1 MRWFRK
7 VAAEPRN
14 NVAHGAAAEPRNNVA
29 HGAAAEP
36 RNNVAHGAAAEPRNN
51 VAHGAAAEPRVAA
64 ERRKN
69 VAHGVSRGMNVSC
82 DPAPEGR
89 KILSPLRG
97 SPESKPSP
105 RPHGRGYILSPLR
118 GWKPSFVPSPLRGW
132 KPPFVA
138 SLLSGWGKSLLVALI
153 VVFSIAAHAE
163 IPVWVQWLP
172 ATSPA
177 SSVLYRMLPMLGGS
191 TSVRRPPRETAP
203 GLAAL
208 SARSPSDVELITLTA
223 REYEAQLDFTNAEA
237 RWKLLD
243 SLSAD
248 RVTSQIAL
256 ADYYHRRI
264 QPQQEL
270 LALAAADARLPAIED
285 RLQPEA
291 QQRAWKLHERIQQLI
306 QAEGMPAMLAAQDY
320 EAWIAKYP
328 RADSLYRNY
337 FDFLLE
343 NGMVTA
349 GTQLLDRYQRTFPN
363 DRFFPVHARTS
374 IAEKRGAAGG
384 AIAVY
389 DAAFDPLWPQGLLDG
404 YFNLLAESHKLF
416 DFYQNARRDAIARPL
431 DLAPA
436 ARLFHYYKKQ
446 SDVSAAR
453 RELSEFRV
461 RKEEVKASWTAAELD
476 TLSKLFDSVNDYDET
491 VRYAYALYSL
501 PGGDAA
507 SQETA
512 LVQIITTLLK
522 APNQPIRFGRGD
534 LSFYRDIATIDRSP
548 GFLNGILSLIFNS
561 QYPDGQFRSQEQK
574 SEAYFHRAK
583 AAELYALLSNR
594 FPRSTRRSELL
605 SRIIESYAVYGE
617 DEAIIRQGTAFINDF
632 PDAEQRTKVAL
643 QVADAYARRKQVPEE
658 LTVYDRLLA
667 ELAAKAQQVPL
678 GSGRPRSADY
688 AQVLQ
693 RYISRLSQLNR
704 IPDALALYRREL
716 DRNPDDPGLYDRL
729 ADFLGA
735 NQRAGEIEQIYR
747 RAIQR
752 FQDRSWWHKLARFYL
767 RNKLANEL
775 RTLSRQV
782 VDTFSGTDVEQY
794 FGDVIADGALER
806 RFQLE
811 INLYAHT
818 RFPHDLRFVHNL
830 SSLYSADVTADPAA
844 LTRLLA
850 DHWYED
856 ESIRRMYFER
866 LSATGALAGAVRGA
880 VDLFPATSRG
890 SWAEMQAAN
899 PAVTRFI
906 AEAEAWQSHF
916 ETASTTMRA
925 VAAAYPADTVF
936 AGRASE
942 LYRSLGA
949 YDAGNT
955 TVAASIAEDLA
966 RSEPRNR
973 ERITRLGEIHAD
985 RELMTTARSVWAR
998 LPGIEPGKPEGYL
1011 QAATLFWDY
1020 LSPSDALNWLQRGR
1034 ARLKNPTLWAYEMGA
1049 IFESQS
1055 RRPEAVAEYVKGALS
1070 RQSGPSQARLIRLAT
1085 RQDFRMLVDDQTK
1098 RRMDASPEDP
1108 AVLKLRVNVL
1118 RAQERQSDVE
1128 SLLQATIDRTSS
1140 REILSYVRQVADE
1153 AALRPVQERVIRREV
1168 QLESDPQE
1176 QLRRRLELAHFLEAR
1191 GDLAAAQSEFESIY
1205 QANSLIIGVIR
1216 ATADYYW
1223 RHDKPR
1229 AIRVLTTAAERA
1241 HASLKK
1247 DYLVETARK
1256 SIEARRYADAIQSAE
1271 SLLRV
1276 DPISGQFVAL
1286 MGDALAAAGRE
1297 AELQQ
1302 LYVSK
1307 ISEIQQSQISQSEKT
1322 DRIAAMRRGLIPV
1335 FVRQGKFREALDQFI
1350 EIINRFPEDEIVLAE
1365 AGRLASQ
1372 QNLRTQL
1379 TDYYARTVASS
1390 PRDPRWSIVLA
1401 RLHTQFENY
1410 PAAIEAY
1417 TKAMTARPE
1426 RQDLAIAR
1434 ADLEERTFRFA
1445 DAIVTC
1451 NVIYEL
1457 SHKNSVW
1464 LEHIAVLQ
1472 ARLGQNR
1479 EAIATLQRAYIEN
1492 RPEASR
1498 EYGRVA
1504 LVLEGIGIADAAA
1517 DFIQQQMGSAQ
1528 SAGSGQPQWQQPYAR
1543 IMTRARRYND
1553 AFQRVLGF
1561 DNTTV
1566 ARAMGQAVAVYFTP
1580 EEKQAFA
1587 LLLTQRKPA
1596 AGQQQLRHFIEI
1608 ANSARLYDL
1617 EVQWRLEQAAQ
1628 SNTAQREIGF
1638 GGGTFVP
1645 LQQRR
1650 MRFAELA
1657 RQLEDLASRVPTEER
1672 SGLLAIA
1679 MSAYEEIGDTA
1690 SELQL
1695 LTAHSELQVNNRGR
1709 YYELLAQA
1717 RPDQLLSIAGQ
1728 TPANS
1733 DGLLATQ
1740 VLVASGDQTRATQS
1754 IKVQKRNPVWSD
1766 AYTSLVGMYFG
1777 LNSPD
1782 VRSAFQRALGS
1793 QLIQERLGKPVDR
1806 ASQLAGDVWAYYG
1819 QRYGEYLRDAGESQ
1833 AAAEYLPA
1841 QVEFRPGDPQAYL
1854 ELARYYQQSG
1864 EPERALTEF
1873 RHALDLDEK
1882 RQEIH
1887 SNIALLLWDTGRRN
1901 EALAEWKNG
1910 LAKFEKLPNPAA
1922 GSLMFRDIRS
1932 RQQMDALRAEMD
1944 SALRAAARTLQ
1955 VWQLPLLLQA
1965 AFENSPEEQW
1975 LLDIVQVSRSPGQLL
1990 ANLEGQSWL
1999 SARQRRLVLQTAV
2012 SVLSTS
2018 TGRGRLEYQQARQR
2032 YLEYLLDNVDVPA
2045 ARQLLDSLTD
2055 AERRGASVQQA
2066 EIRLAAMEG
2075 SLEALLENYRKDVS
2089 QAPSDYILQE
2099 TAATLDRK
2107 GLPNVSQR
2115 VLEFLYSRQIEN
2127 SSINNTSFLGLAE
2140 IRLKQGRLNEALD
2153 LLKRLNRVSAV
2164 PFEHL
2169 LASARVLSAGGHRAE
2184 AEEFLKL
2191 RIQAVPWDEEAR
2203 LELAKIQ
2210 PAAAAENLQRV
2221 VTSLQASYDIRAQ
2234 AAREQAK
2241 AGPSQPA
2248 STGSRELDLLSG
2260 RVQMTPDA
2268 ADAPYFFPARIAAAE
2283 QSGDAAVRVR
2293 LLLGAIA
2300 ERPDDFAIRER
2311 LFSAALESRQYH
2323 VALAAYRRADRSV
2336 PENAAR
2342 LAEAHLQ
2349 LGQPGDAAQLLGIA
2363 AFEEKDA
2370 ARKQALEQRRKQA
2383 QDATDRMIE
2392 NERRRP
2398 VIRADVDQPNP
2409 VRRRLP

>member
-1 MRWFRK
+1 MLFR
-7 VAAEPRN
+7 
-14 NVAHGAAAEPRNNVA
+14 
-29 HGAAAEP
+29 
-36 RNNVAHGAAAEPRNN
+36 
-51 VAHGAAAEPRVAA
+51 
-64 ERRKN
+64 
-69 VAHGVSRGMNVSC
+69 S
-82 DPAPEGR
+82 
-89 KILSPLRG
+89 
-97 SPESKPSP
+97 
-105 RPHGRGYILSPLR
+105 
-118 GWKPSFVPSPLRGW
+118 
-132 KPPFVA
+132 
-138 SLLSGWGKSLLVALI
+138 
-153 VVFSIAAHAE
+153 
-163 IPVWVQWLP
+163 
-172 ATSPA
+172 
-177 SSVLYRMLPMLGGS
+177 
-191 TSVRRPPRETAP
+191 RETAP
-203 GLAAL
+203 GLATL
-208 SARSPSDVELITLTA
+208 SARSPSDVELVTLTA

-243 SLSAD
+243 TVSPD
-248 RVTSQIAL
+248 RVASQIAL
-256 ADYYHRRI
+256 ADYYHRRM

-285 RLQPEA
+285 RLQPET

-306 QAEGMPAMLAAQDY
+306 LAEGMPPMLAIQDY

-328 RADSLYRNY
+328 RADSLYRGY

-349 GTQLLDRYQRTFPN
+349 GAQLLERYQRTFPN
-363 DRFFPVHARTS
+363 DRFFPVRARTS
-374 IAEKRGAAGG
+374 LAEKRGSPGG
-384 AIAVY
+384 ALAVY

-404 YFNLLAESHKLF
+404 YFKLLADSHKLF
-416 DFYQNARRDAIARPL
+416 DFYQNARRAAIVRPL

-446 SDVSAAR
+446 SDVSAAG

-461 RKEEVKASWTAAELD
+461 RKEAAKASWTSAELN
-476 TLSKLFDSVNDYDET
+476 TLAKLFDSVNDYDET

-512 LVQIITTLLK
+512 LVQIITTLIK
-522 APNQPIRFGRGD
+522 APDQPIRFGRGD

-561 QYPDGQFRSQEQK
+561 QYPDVQFTSQERK
-574 SEAYFHRAK
+574 GEAYFHRAK
-583 AAELYALLSNR
+583 AADLYALLSNR
-594 FPRSTRRSELL
+594 FPPSTRRSELL

-632 PDAEQRTKVAL
+632 PDAEQRTRVAL

-658 LTVYDRLLA
+658 LGVYDRLLA
-667 ELAAKAQQVPL
+667 ELAARALQVPL

-693 RYISRLSQLNR
+693 RYISRLTQLNR

-747 RAIQR
+747 RATQR

-767 RNKLANEL
+767 RSKLDSEL

-782 VDTFSGTDVEQY
+782 VDTFAGTDVDAY
-794 FGDVIADGALER
+794 IADVIADGSLER
-806 RFQLE
+806 RLQLE
-811 INLYAHT
+811 INLYAHA
-818 RFPHDLRFVHNL
+818 RFPHDLRFVQNL
-830 SSLYSADVTADPAA
+830 VPLYSSGVTSDSAA

-856 ESIRRMYFER
+856 ESIRRMYFAQ
-866 LSATGALAGAVRGA
+866 LSAAGALAGAVRSA

-916 ETASTTMRA
+916 ETAATSMRA

-949 YDAGNT
+949 YDASNT
-955 TVAASIAEDLA
+955 TVAGSIAEDLA

-973 ERITRLGEIHAD
+973 ERVTRLGEIYAD
-985 RELMTTARSVWAR
+985 RETMTTARSVWAR

-1034 ARLKNPTLWAYEMGA
+1034 ARLKDPALWAYETGA
-1049 IFESQS
+1049 ILESQN
-1055 RRPEAVAEYVKGALS
+1055 RRPEAVAEYIKGALS
-1070 RQSGPSQARLIRLAT
+1070 RQGGPSQARLLRLAT
-1085 RQDFRMLVDDQTK
+1085 RQDYRMLVDDQTK
-1098 RRMDASPEDP
+1098 RRVDASPED
-1108 AVLKLRVNVL
+1108 AEVLKLRVSLL
-1118 RAQERQSDVE
+1118 RAQERQPDVE
-1128 SLLQATIDRTSS
+1128 SLLLATTDRTSS
-1140 REILSYVRQVADE
+1140 REILSYVRRVADE
-1153 AALRPVQERVIRREV
+1153 AAMRPVQERVIRREV

-1176 QLRRRLELAHFLEAR
+1176 QLRLRLELAHFLEAR
-1191 GDLAAAQSEFESIY
+1191 GNLAAAQSEFESIY
-1205 QANSLIIGVIR
+1205 QANSLISGVIR

-1229 AIRVLTTAAERA
+1229 AVRVLATAAERA

-1247 DYLVETARK
+1247 DYLVETVRK
-1256 SIEARRYADAIQSAE
+1256 SIEARQYADATRSAE
-1271 SLLRV
+1271 SLLRM
-1276 DPISGQFVAL
+1276 DPISGQYVAL

-1297 AELQQ
+1297 TELQQ

-1307 ISEIQQSQISQSEKT
+1307 ISEIQQSQIPQSEKT

-1350 EIINRFPEDEIVLAE
+1350 EIINRFPEDDIVLAE

-1372 QNLRTQL
+1372 QNLRAQL
-1379 TDYYARTVASS
+1379 TDYYAKTVANS

-1401 RLHTQFENY
+1401 RLQTQFENY

-1434 ADLEERTFRFA
+1434 AELEERTFRFA
-1445 DAIVTC
+1445 NAIGTY
-1451 NVIYEL
+1451 NVLYEL
-1457 SHKNSVW
+1457 SHKKPEW
-1464 LEHIAVLQ
+1464 LQRVAVLQ
-1472 ARLGQNR
+1472 ARLGQNQQ
-1479 EAIATLQRAYIEN
+1479 ALATLQRAYIEN
-1492 RPEASR
+1492 RSEASR

-1504 LVLEGIGIADAAA
+1504 LALEELGMADAAA
-1517 DFIQQQMGSAQ
+1517 DFIQQQFVSAQ
-1528 SAGSGQPQWQQPYAR
+1528 NGGSGPSEWQRPYAR
-1543 IMTRARRYND
+1543 IMTRARRYSE
-1553 AFQRVLGF
+1553 AFQRVLSF
-1561 DNTTV
+1561 DNTNV

-1587 LLLTQRKPA
+1587 ALLIQRRPA
-1596 AGQQQLRHFIEI
+1596 ASPQQLRYFVDI

-1628 SNTAQREIGF
+1628 PNAAQREIGF

-1657 RQLEDLASRVPTEER
+1657 RQLEGLASKVPTQER
-1672 SGLLAIA
+1672 SGLLAVA
-1679 MSAYEEIGDTA
+1679 MNAYHEIGDSA

-1695 LTAHSELQVNNRGR
+1695 LTAHSELQVNNRAR
-1709 YYELLAQA
+1709 YYELLAQS
-1717 RPDQLLSIAGQ
+1717 RPDQLLSIAGR
-1728 TPANS
+1728 TPADS
-1733 DGLLATQ
+1733 DSLLATQ
-1740 VLVASGDQTRATQS
+1740 ALLASGDPARAIQS
-1754 IKVQKRNPVWSD
+1754 IQLQKRNPVWTD
-1766 AYTSLVGMYFG
+1766 AYTTLVGVYFG

-1793 QLIQERLGKPVDR
+1793 QLIQERVGKPVDR
-1806 ASQLAGDVWAYYG
+1806 TSQLAGNVWSYYG
-1819 QRYGEYLRDAGESQ
+1819 QRYGEYLRDIGESQ
-1833 AAAEYLPA
+1833 AAADYLPA
-1841 QVEFRPGDPQAYL
+1841 QVEFRPGDPEAYL
-1854 ELARYYQQSG
+1854 ELARYYRQAG

-1873 RHALDLDEK
+1873 RHALELDEK
-1882 RQEIH
+1882 RPEIH
-1887 SNIALLLWDTGRRN
+1887 SNIALILWDLGRRN
-1901 EALAEWKNG
+1901 EALAEWRNG
-1910 LAKFEKLPNPAA
+1910 LAKFEKLPNPITGAV
-1922 GSLMFRDIRS
+1922 MFRDIRS
-1932 RQQMDALRAEMD
+1932 RQQTDTLRGEIDKALRAT
-1944 SALRAAARTLQ
+1944 ARALQ
-1955 VWQLPLLLQA
+1955 VWQLPALLQA
-1965 AFENSPEEQW
+1965 AFENSAEDQW
-1975 LLDIVQVSRSPGQLL
+1975 LLDIVQTSRSPGQLL
-1990 ANLEGQSWL
+1990 VNLEGQYWL
-1999 SARQRRLVLQTAV
+1999 SSRQRRLVLQTAV

-2018 TGRGRLEYQQARQR
+2018 SNLGRFQYQQARQR
-2032 YLEYLLDNVDVPA
+2032 YLEYLLDNIDPSA
-2045 ARQLLDSLTD
+2045 ARQLLDSFTD
-2055 AERRGASVQQA
+2055 AERRGPGAQQA
-2066 EIRLAAMEG
+2066 EIRIAAMEG
-2075 SLEALLENYRKDVS
+2075 RLEALLENYRNDVS
-2089 QAPSDYILQE
+2089 KAPADHILLE

-2107 GLPNVSQR
+2107 GLPNVGQR
-2115 VLEFLYSRQIEN
+2115 ILEFLYSRQIEN
-2127 SSINNTSFLGLAE
+2127 SPINSAAFLGLAE
-2140 IRLKQGRLNEALD
+2140 IRLKQGRLDQAMD
-2153 LLKRLNRVSAV
+2153 LLKRLNRLSTV

-2169 LASARVLSAGGHRAE
+2169 TASARVLSAGGRRAE

-2191 RIQAVPWDEEAR
+2191 RIQAVPWDDEAR

-2221 VTSLQASYDIRAQ
+2221 VMSRQASYDIRAQ

-2241 AGPSQPA
+2241 TGPSQAA

-2260 RVQMTPDA
+2260 RIRITPDA

-2283 QSGDAAVRVR
+2283 QSTDAALRVR

-2300 ERPDDFAIRER
+2300 ERPDDSTVRKR
-2311 LFSAALESRQYH
+2311 LFLAALESRQYH
-2323 VALAAYRRADRSV
+2323 VALAAFRRPVNED
-2336 PENAAR
+2336 PEIVAG

-2349 LGQPGDAAQLLGIA
+2349 VGQPADAAQYFRIA
-2363 AFEEKDA
+2363 ASQEKDA
-2370 ARKQALEQRRKQA
+2370 ARKRVLEQRQKQA
-2383 QDATDRMIE
+2383 QDTNDRMVE